1 MIFQITLPEESAIH
15 KWKKLKLIISV
26 FRGKRHFFFESNAT
40 ENHFEK
46 LLSAFTQMFELPS
59 KKPWLVKEFTSN
71 TRQQKFS
78 NGQLIF
84 LLLYGFV
91 SNGFFDLLRYPNL
104 KKILCIRNY

>member
-1 MIFQITLPEESAIH
+1 M
-15 KWKKLKLIISV
+15 
-26 FRGKRHFFFESNAT
+26 
-40 ENHFEK
+40 ENHLEK

-71 TRQQKFS
+71 TWQQEFS

-91 SNGFFDLLRYPNL
+91 SNGFFLFIKVSKFKED
-104 KKILCIRNY
+104 IVHS

>member
-26 FRGKRHFFFESNAT
+26 FRGKRH
-40 ENHFEK
+40 HLEK

-59 KKPWLVKEFTSN
+59 KKPWLAKEFTSN
-71 TRQQKFS
+71 TWQQEFS